1 MRRANPGWPLHFIRS
16 GFWLLCVVS
25 PGWLT
30 HDVSTPGHA
39 VWNVDAAA
47 SVTARLAWPEVSA
60 VAVGAVH
67 FLARDML
74 GGVHTCRAAAIAF
87 GLFLGHHMA
96 AHRTEPQ
103 VFSFHL
109 SSVEVVSRSCFWD
122 GLPDSRLLLPQPT
135 LHGFWFSRPAAQL
148 RRGIVSRRS
157 CGCGVGHETF
167 RSEAPE
173 IEHDALHRDLCHMAA
188 VLSGDVLVGFAA
200 DGAHRRS
207 VSFDFSPVV
216 FRCHTYKLNPSRFG
230 CKIFLHLF

>member
-1 MRRANPGWPLHFIRS
+1 
-16 GFWLLCVVS
+16 
-25 PGWLT
+25 
-30 HDVSTPGHA
+30 
-39 VWNVDAAA
+39 
-47 SVTARLAWPEVSA
+47 
-60 VAVGAVH
+60 
-67 FLARDML
+67 ML

-103 VFSFHL
+103 VFSCHL

-122 GLPDSRLLLPQPT
+122 GLPDSRLLLPHPT

-216 FRCHTYKLNPSRFG
+216 FRCHALVVHSYFWCRCGRAFG
-230 CKIFLHLF
+230 QPCLSLVVRRHLHRGHHHAMPAFWYFVPCALVPD